1 MNCLLSSA
9 TSPQLLSPWLASSS
23 VDQNM
28 RVPVAKGSSNDE
40 WWLMALNKPMTEAMH
55 RLAELVA
62 IEKNAEQLRIL
73 VLEINALLNVIEAQ
87 YTRLQG
93 GAPWTP

>member
-9 TSPQLLSPWLASSS
+9 TSPQVLSPGLPSSS

-28 RVPVAKGSSNDE
+28 RVPAAQGWSSEE
-40 WWLMALNKPMTEAMH
+40 WWLMGLNAPMSEAMH

-62 IEKNAEQLRIL
+62 TEKDTEQLRIL

-93 GAPWTP
+93 GAH

>member
-1 MNCLLSSA
+1 M
-9 TSPQLLSPWLASSS
+9 
-23 VDQNM
+23 
-28 RVPVAKGSSNDE
+28 G
-40 WWLMALNKPMTEAMH
+40 LNEPMSEAMH

-62 IEKNAEQLRIL
+62 IERDTEQLRIL

-93 GAPWTP
+93 GAP